1 VTLTWVPPTPVV
13 TAVRPARVADTGRT
27 SITVTVADASALGTA
42 PTVTLAATT
51 DPTWTL
57 PATVTSV
64 RGRTVTFT
72 APAHAA
78 GAPRDYDVV
87 VTGRGG
93 TGVPGVA
100 DRFGYRT
107 RLTAR
112 AAATAVPPAG
122 GTVRLTGSGFGRTAK
137 AFAANRITALVDGRR
152 AAVRWISDRSLRV
165 AAPRGKPG
173 RASSIVLLHDSV
185 RGPAIPGPRY
195 AAAVTRNSVRHGPAG
210 GWTTSL
216 RGDGFTGS
224 AGWVLVDS
232 AGRRV
237 AALPVV
243 RSRTALRSA
252 RHGAVLIGGSTVA
265 TVKLPAMRR
274 GTYRIGFTPSQRV
287 YPGARYAFTAVSAV
301 TFR

>member
-1 VTLTWVPPTPVV
+1 
-13 TAVRPARVADTGRT
+13 
-27 SITVTVADASALGTA
+27 VTVADASALGSS
-42 PTVTLAATT
+42 PTVTLVATS
-51 DPTWTL
+51 DRTWTV

-64 RGRTVTFT
+64 RGAALTFT
-72 APAHAA
+72 APARAA

-87 VTGRGG
+87 VTGGGG
-93 TGVPGVA
+93 TGTPVTA

-107 RLTAR
+107 PLSAR
-112 AAATAVPPAG
+112 AGSTVVSAAG
-122 GTVRLTGSGFGRTAK
+122 GTVRLSGTGFGTTSA
-137 AFAANRITALVDGRR
+137 AFAANRITALVNGHG
-152 AAVRWISDRSLRV
+152 AAVRWGGDRSLSVSVPAGR
-165 AAPRGKPG
+165 PG
-173 RASSIVLLHDSV
+173 RAGSIVLLHDSV
-185 RGPAIPGPRY
+185 RGPAITAPRY
-195 AAAVTRNSVRHGPAG
+195 AAVVSRNSASRGRTA

-224 AGWVLVDS
+224 GGWVLVDS

>member
-1 VTLTWVPPTPVV
+1 VPPTPVV

-42 PTVTLAATT
+42 PTVTLEATN
-51 DPTWTL
+51 DRTWTL

-78 GAPRDYDVV
+78 GAPRDFDVV

-93 TGVPGVA
+93 TGTAAAA

-107 RLTAR
+107 PLTAR

-195 AAAVTRNSVRHGPAG
+195 AAAVTRNSVRHGPSG

-216 RGDGFTGS
+216 RGDGFTR
-224 AGWVLVDS
+224 AGRWVLVNG
-232 AGRRV
+232 AGHRV
-237 AALPVV
+237 ASLQVV
-243 RSRTALRSA
+243 RSEAGLSAA
-252 RHGAVLIGGSTVA
+252 RHGAVLVGSPTSA
-265 TVKLPAMRR
+265 TVKLPALRR
-274 GTYRIGFTPSQRV
+274 GTYRIGFTPSQRL
-287 YPGARYAFTAVSAV
+287 YPRARYAFTALSAV
-301 TFR
+301 TYR